1 MSLNKNRN
9 FAILASFFAC
19 SLLLSPAAMLF
30 PGASALAGK
39 DANTVEPAVE
49 HFHKGMAEMK
59 KMDWDR
65 AIDEFLQATE
75 FARNHYHPPGWYW
88 LGVCYK
94 IKLQDA
100 KAIQAFKTHIEQN
113 VGGAPDA
120 HVELGE
126 VYMRNDR
133 DSEAEHEFTTAL
145 GEYQGPAPRAHNAM
159 GKLLDKKGRY
169 GDAAWHYLQAL
180 GNPPWI
186 YTEAWMNL
194 GENAMKREDWGEAIQ
209 QFVGMLERGKTLIGV
224 DTAKVHLDLGV
235 SLLAKGDHQGA
246 IENWQRCSIANP
258 LMSQPHLY
266 LGKLFDQ
273 EKHITS
279 AIHEYQ
285 QFIRLAPLDKN
296 LNQVKQRMAYLEQQI
311 NPKEAAPQAAKPSP
325 FMRQQAQKQVEAQ
338 QAAQDKY
345 RREMENLGGGGSQ
358 AAQPKDSGF

>member
-145 GEYQGPAPRAHNAM
+145 GEYQGPAPRAHNERPLWRR
-159 GKLLDKKGRY
+159 GL
-169 GDAAWHYLQAL
+169 AL
-180 GNPPWI
+180 PPGPGQS
-186 YTEAWMNL
+186 A
-194 GENAMKREDWGEAIQ
+194 
-209 QFVGMLERGKTLIGV
+209 
-224 DTAKVHLDLGV
+224 LDLYG
-235 SLLAKGDHQGA
+235 SLDEPGRKRHETRGLGRGNSAVRRNAGA
-246 IENWQRCSIANP
+246 RQN
-258 LMSQPHLY
+258 
-266 LGKLFDQ
+266 FD
-273 EKHITS
+273 
-279 AIHEYQ
+279 
-285 QFIRLAPLDKN
+285 
-296 LNQVKQRMAYLEQQI
+296 
-311 NPKEAAPQAAKPSP
+311 
-325 FMRQQAQKQVEAQ
+325 
-338 QAAQDKY
+338 
-345 RREMENLGGGGSQ
+345 RR
-358 AAQPKDSGF
+358 